1 MTTIEKA
8 TVIGAGTMGSGIAAH
23 LANAGVSVT
32 LLDMDAKLAEAGVA
46 RQLKAG
52 GFMDPA
58 FAGRI
63 RTGSSATDLSLAADS
78 DWIVEAIAEKP
89 EIKQGLYRAL
99 EAVRKPGSILSSNT
113 STIPLK
119 RLTEGMPARFAEDF
133 LITHFFNPP
142 RRMRLFELVAG
153 ERTRPQARRAIADF
167 ADRRLGKA
175 VVAAKDT
182 PGFIGNRIGNYW
194 MMVAENEAIAL
205 GLTVEEAD
213 AILGRPFGIPSTGI
227 FGLLDLVGIELM
239 ATILKSLQ
247 GALPATDP
255 MQDYAAEPPLV
266 TRMIAEN
273 RLGRKSGAGF
283 VKLSA
288 DRRSREVTDLS
299 TGDYRPAAPL
309 SSPALEAAKG
319 DPRKLMEHD
328 SPGGRFAAIV
338 MGRTLAYAAAL
349 VPEIAD
355 TPQAVDE
362 AMRTGYGW
370 KSGPFELID
379 RLGPEWLAG
388 RLETLGVA
396 VPAYLAAAAKAGS
409 FYGVRD
415 GRAVQLGPD
424 GEWRDI
430 EAPEGVLRLAALK
443 LAATP
448 VLTGEAASLWDLGD
462 GVAGLEFAT
471 KMNTFSPA
479 LLDAV
484 AEALER
490 TGRDFSALV
499 IGGDTDPFSAGA
511 DLRQFLSILET
522 EGRGALGRFVEKG
535 QQTFRAVKF
544 APFPVVSA
552 ASGLALGGGAEI
564 TLHSAAVQAH
574 AELAIGLVETK
585 IGLIPGWGG
594 CKEMLLRFS
603 ETLPPLDAAKAAF
616 GLIFDAR
623 TSGSAFEARNLG
635 LLTAGDGVTM
645 NRERLIADAKARAL
659 GLLAGY
665 KPPAPRTAAVT
676 GADGFAAL
684 TAGLETGDATPHDR
698 IVGAALARV
707 LTGGG
712 AASGAILGEDAL
724 LALEREAFLDLIE
737 TPATA
742 ARIRHMLETGKPLR
756 N

>member
-52 GFMDPA
+52 GFMDTA
-58 FAGRI
+58 FAAHI
-63 RTGSSATDLSLAADS
+63 RTGSSVTDLALAADS

-99 EAVRKPGSILSSNT
+99 EAVRKPGSIVSSNT
-113 STIPLK
+113 STIPLA
-119 RLTEGMPARFAEDF
+119 RLTEGMPERFADDF

-153 ERTRPQARRAIADF
+153 GRTRADARATIADF

-175 VVAAKDT
+175 VVLAKDT

-194 MMVAENEAIAL
+194 MMVAENEAIAR

-213 AILGRPFGIPSTGI
+213 AIIGRPFGIPSTGI
-227 FGLLDLVGIELM
+227 FGLLDLVGIDLM

-288 DRRSREVTDLS
+288 DRKSREITDLA
-299 TGDYRPAAPL
+299 TGEYRPMQALASAAL
-309 SSPALEAAKG
+309 AAAKG
-319 DPRKLMEHD
+319 DARVLMDHD

-338 MGRTLAYAAAL
+338 MGKTLAYAAAL

-379 RLGPEWLAG
+379 RLGPGWLAG
-388 RLETLGVA
+388 KLETLGVP
-396 VPAYLAAAAKAGS
+396 VPAYLAAAARAGS
-409 FYGVRD
+409 FYSVRD
-415 GRAVQLGPD
+415 GKAVHLGTD
-424 GEWRDI
+424 GDWHEIDV
-430 EAPEGVLRLAALK
+430 PEGVVRLAALK
-443 LAATP
+443 LSTAP
-448 VLTGEAASLWDLGD
+448 VMSGEAANLWDLGN
-462 GVAGLEFAT
+462 GVAGLELRT

-479 LLDAV
+479 ALDAV
-484 AEALER
+484 VAALDAVEK
-490 TGRDFSALV
+490 DFGALV
-499 IGGDTDPFSAGA
+499 IGGDADPFSAGA
-511 DLRQFLSILET
+511 DLRQFLSLFET
-522 EGRGALGRFVEKG
+522 EGREALGRFVDRG
-535 QQTFRAVKF
+535 QQTFRALKF

-552 ASGLALGGGAEI
+552 TSGLALGGGAEI

-574 AELAIGLVETK
+574 AELSIGLVETK

-616 GLIFDAR
+616 DLIAGAK
-623 TSGSAFEARNLG
+623 TSGSAYEARNLG
-635 LLTAGDGVTM
+635 LLRATDGVTM
-645 NRERLIADAKARAL
+645 NRERLIADAKARARD
-659 GLLAGY
+659 LLAGY
-665 KPPAPRTAAVT
+665 EPPAPRAVT
-676 GADGFAAL
+676 ITGAEGFAAL
-684 TAGLETGDATPHDR
+684 TAALDAEGVTAHDR
-698 IVGAALARV
+698 VVGAALARV
-707 LTGGG
+707 LTGGD
-712 AASGAILGEDAL
+712 AAAGTTIGEDAL
-724 LALEREAFLDLIE
+724 TALERKAFLDLLE
-737 TPATA
+737 TPATV